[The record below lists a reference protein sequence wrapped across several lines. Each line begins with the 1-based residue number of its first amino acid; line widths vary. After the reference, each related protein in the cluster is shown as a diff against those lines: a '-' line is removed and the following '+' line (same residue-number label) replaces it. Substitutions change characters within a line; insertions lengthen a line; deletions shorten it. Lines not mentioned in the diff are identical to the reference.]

1 MAGFNFKKLTKD
13 KHKNQRSAS
22 GDNKETNGV
31 SPSKFLHF
39 NLNHDNGRQQDDL
52 PAPQHQQ
59 QPVHNNNMPM
69 PNQVPPPVPARN
81 SVDEEDRP
89 YDPNLQQ
96 SQRTYTAQQ
105 PRVFPTPQPSNQRNV
120 SGATQLMQLQ
130 QERQRQQEAQQQL
143 QQESSMP
150 QNENTPPYARSP
162 HTPKTY
168 PQPSTS
174 YDSSQQEIKSVP
186 QPVNN
191 TTITSPVNN
200 HIWNRIKLRKS
211 PFPRYRHVA
220 SSYATDDDRVF
231 VIGGLHDQSVFGD
244 IWIIKSLQ
252 NGDNFESTTIDITE
266 NTPPPRVGHAATL
279 CGNAFV
285 VFGGDTHKVNKDGLM
300 DDDLYLFNIN
310 SYKWTIP
317 NPVGPRPMGRYGHKI
332 SIIATTPMKTKLY
345 LFGGQFDDTYFNN
358 LAVFELSSFR
368 RPDSHWEFLKPKT
381 FIPPPL
387 TNHTMVSYDSK
398 LWVFGG
404 DTLQGLVNKV
414 FMYDPEVNDWCII
427 DAYAADDNME
437 NIPPPMQEHA
447 AIMYGHLM
455 CIIGGKDELDNYLN
469 TVYFLNLIT
478 FKWYK
483 LPFSSV
489 GIPQGRSGH
498 SITLLKNNKLLIMG
512 GDKFDYARPDE
523 LDLHTS
529 ETDMGNGTI
538 LYTLDLSALKE
549 LCPGIMNKEATVKV
563 NGNGDNKEPQG
574 ENNPS
579 TPLVV
584 NKEFPTSQRNISP
597 SSVTTNG
604 TIPKDFNRLPELA
617 AQNILTP
624 YTAPETQKTPK
635 IDGDET
641 FDDGHHTPMA
651 PSMESSMT
659 PQKTSQTSHELEQLR
674 NVTTPGSRDQTFEDS
689 DLHDKTPE
697 IETAVRTPVKNG
709 HSLNVNESPVK
720 INDDLVN
727 DIKNDD
733 YETDRAEEYESESLA
748 DLSATRENELEENQ
762 HNMSKLKHSPFT
774 EFNQVDNDGIQNNN
788 VKSTSPSTPPQSS
801 SIPLPIKKSETT
813 NAIPS
818 NMIQVDREVFKEL
831 RSELHHL
838 KELANDKANEA
849 SKHILGLEQ
858 ENEQL
863 KKSLQEKSGV
873 DNASGDDLSEENAKL
888 NEHVHVLEGLLNEKF
903 LDLDTLNSIVRKQ
916 NITIDKLMSD
926 ENYKEKYNSLEKN
939 FQLISE
945 ENEELKD
952 KLRQYD
958 SDFNT
963 NIRSYSEQMELLLTK
978 WKDEHFAMSSKDDAN
993 NASNK
998 AYNKFSLDSP
1008 HHKDV
1013 VTKLSNQ
1020 LDDLLIK
1027 SQDLSHSRD
1036 MLDAEYHQ
1044 LEKRHRSLSQD
1055 LLSHQSVDDVE
1066 VADIDNDPDATE
1078 KAKTLYLAQEEL
1090 EKFRKKNKALQ
1101 DEIEQL
1107 KSSMNQ

>member
-22 GDNKETNGV
+22 GDTKDSNGI

-39 NLNHDNGRQQDDL
+39 NINHDNGRQQDSV
-52 PAPQHQQ
+52 PPQQ
-59 QPVHNNNMPM
+59 QSQQQENNNNVSM
-69 PNQVPPPVPARN
+69 PNQLPPPVPPRN

-96 SQRTYTAQQ
+96 SQRMYTSQQ
-105 PRVFPTPQPSNQRNV
+105 PRVFPTPQPYNQRNV

-130 QERQRQQEAQQQL
+130 QEQQRQQEESHQQGNP
-143 QQESSMP
+143 MTH
-150 QNENTPPYARSP
+150 NGNTPPQVRSP
-162 HTPKTY
+162 HTPKTSI
-168 PQPSTS
+168 PQPSNT
-174 YDSSQQEIKSVP
+174 YESSQQELKSVP
-186 QPVNN
+186 QNKSLN
-191 TTITSPVNN
+191 DATTPAETLV
-200 HIWNRIKLRKS
+200 WNRIKLKNS

-220 SSYATDDDRVF
+220 SSYATDDDRIF
-231 VIGGLHDQSVFGD
+231 VIGGLHDQSVYGD
-244 IWIIKSLQ
+244 IWIIKSLE
-252 NGDNFESTTIDITE
+252 NGNKFESTTIDITE

-317 NPVGPRPMGRYGHKI
+317 TPVGPRPMGRYGHKI

-358 LAVFELSSFR
+358 LAVFDLSSFR
-368 RPDSHWEFLKPKT
+368 RSDSHWDFLKPKT

-387 TNHTMVSYDSK
+387 TNHTMVSYDNK

-414 FMYDPEVNDWCII
+414 FMYDPEINDWCII
-427 DAYAADDNME
+427 DTYAADGNKE

-447 AIMYGHLM
+447 SIMYGHLM

-469 TVYFLNLIT
+469 TVYFLNLTT
-478 FKWYK
+478 FKWFK
-483 LPFSSV
+483 LPFLAA

-523 LDLHTS
+523 FDLHTS

-538 LYTLDLSALKE
+538 LYTLDLTNLKQ
-549 LCPGIMNKEATVKV
+549 LCPGIMSKVANIRVNENENKEEQQRE
-563 NGNGDNKEPQG
+563 G
-574 ENNPS
+574 NPS
-579 TPLVV
+579 TPPVT
-584 NKEFPTSQRNISP
+584 NKGFLAAQSNISP

-624 YTAPETQKTPK
+624 HTAPETQKTPK
-635 IDGDET
+635 MDGENTFGDE
-641 FDDGHHTPMA
+641 HHTPVT
-651 PSMESSMT
+651 PSMMT
-659 PQKTSQTSHELEQLR
+659 QIASDTRYEPETLHK
-674 NVTTPGSRDQTFEDS
+674 VITPVSKDQTFEDS
-689 DLHDKTPE
+689 EIHEKTPE
-697 IETAVRTPVKNG
+697 IETAVRTPVKSE
-709 HSLNVNESPVK
+709 HSFNIKESPVK
-720 INDDLVN
+720 INDDLVKEL
-727 DIKNDD
+727 KNDD
-733 YETDRAEEYESESLA
+733 YDAERANELEDKSLA
-748 DLSATRENELEENQ
+748 DLNATRELELEERQ

-774 EFNQVDNDGIQNNN
+774 EFNPADNKESQNDNL
-788 VKSTSPSTPPQSS
+788 KAASPVTPPYPP
-801 SIPLPIKKSETT
+801 SIPLPEEKLQTI
-813 NAIPS
+813 NATPS
-818 NMIQVDREVFKEL
+818 NMVQVNRKVFDEL
-831 RSELHHL
+831 RSELQHL

-858 ENEQL
+858 DNEEL
-863 KKSLQEKSGV
+863 KKSLKNHVVLSNNTQDGDLVKENEKLHDRV
-873 DNASGDDLSEENAKL
+873 A
-888 NEHVHVLEGLLNEKF
+888 VLEGLIDEKF

-926 ENYKEKYNSLEKN
+926 ENYKEKYDSLEKN
-939 FQLISE
+939 YQLISE
-945 ENEELKD
+945 ENEELKYR
-952 KLRQYD
+952 LTQYD
-958 SDFNT
+958 SDFTN
-963 NIRSYSEQMELLLTK
+963 NIRSYSDQMEILLKK
-978 WKDEHFAMSSKDDAN
+978 WKDEHIVISSGDDA
-993 NASNK
+993 AHDSSTQH
-998 AYNKFSLDSP
+998 AKFTLDSP
-1008 HHKDV
+1008 RHKDV

-1027 SQDLSHSRD
+1027 SKDLSHSRD

-1055 LLSHQSVDDVE
+1055 LLSKQSFDDTE
-1066 VADIDNDPDATE
+1066 DTDTDNGPDTTE
-1078 KAKTLYLAQEEL
+1078 KVKTLKLAQKEL

-1107 KSSMNQ
+1107 KSSIN

>member
-22 GDNKETNGV
+22 GDTKEATGV

-52 PAPQHQQ
+52 RAPQQQ
-59 QPVHNNNMPM
+59 QQAFHSNNMSM
-69 PNQVPPPVPARN
+69 PNQMAPPVPAKN

-96 SQRTYTAQQ
+96 SQRMYTAQQ

-130 QERQRQQEAQQQL
+130 QEHQRQQQAQQQP
-143 QQESSMP
+143 QQEPSMP
-150 QNENTPPYARSP
+150 QNGNTPPHVRSP
-162 HTPKTY
+162 HTPMTNPQHSTTYESSKPEKKTI
-168 PQPSTS
+168 PQL
-174 YDSSQQEIKSVP
+174 
-186 QPVNN
+186 VND
-191 TTITSPVNN
+191 TTTTNSVNN
-200 HIWNRIKLRKS
+200 HIWNRIKLKNS

-244 IWIIKSLQ
+244 IWIIKSLK
-252 NGDNFESTTIDITE
+252 NGDKFESTTIDITE

-358 LAVFELSSFR
+358 LAVFDLSSFR
-368 RPDSHWEFLKPKT
+368 RSDSHWEFLKPKT

-427 DAYAADDNME
+427 DAYAASDDIE

-523 LDLHTS
+523 VDLHTS

-538 LYTLDLSALKE
+538 LYTLDLSTLKE
-549 LCPGIMNKEATVKV
+549 LCPDIMNKVASIRV
-563 NGNGDNKEPQG
+563 NGNEDNKESQA
-574 ENNPS
+574 ENSPS

-584 NKEFPTSQRNISP
+584 NKEFPISQRNISP

-641 FDDGHHTPMA
+641 FDDEHHTPIA
-651 PSMESSMT
+651 QSMT
-659 PQKTSQTSHELEQLR
+659 PQTTSQTGHELEQLHK
-674 NVTTPGSRDQTFEDS
+674 VTTPGSRDQTFEDS
-689 DLHDKTPE
+689 ELHDKTPE
-697 IETAVRTPVKNG
+697 IETATRTPVKNG
-709 HSLNVNESPVK
+709 QSFNVNESPVK

-727 DIKNDD
+727 DIKNED
-733 YETDRAEEYESESLA
+733 YDADLAEEYEADSLA
-748 DLSATRENELEENQ
+748 DLSAVREFELEENQ
-762 HNMSKLKHSPFT
+762 HNASKLKHSPFT
-774 EFNQVDNDGIQNNN
+774 EFNQVDNIDIQNDNL
-788 VKSTSPSTPPQSS
+788 KADSPSTPPHSS
-801 SIPLPIKKSETT
+801 RTPLSFKTTETPL
-813 NAIPS
+813 AIPS
-818 NMIQVDREVFKEL
+818 NMIQVDREVFNEL

-849 SKHILGLEQ
+849 SKHILGLEK
-858 ENEQL
+858 ENEEL
-863 KKSLQEKSGV
+863 KKSLKDRSGLA
-873 DNASGDDLSEENAKL
+873 NGLGGDFSDENAKL
-888 NEHVHVLEGLLNEKF
+888 TDQVHALEGLLNEKF

-916 NITIDKLMSD
+916 NTTIDRLMSD

-978 WKDEHFAMSSKDDAN
+978 WKGEQFAISTKDDTN

-998 AYNKFSLDSP
+998 SYNKFSLDSP

-1020 LDDLLIK
+1020 LDDLLVK

-1055 LLSHQSVDDVE
+1055 LLSHQPVDEIEDDD
-1066 VADIDNDPDATE
+1066 AKNDLDTTE

-1090 EKFRKKNKALQ
+1090 EKFREKNKALQ

-1107 KSSMNQ
+1107 KSSMN